1 MLSNPAAGPGE
12 DEPLRPQPQPR
23 FLLELARSFVV
34 LPRHEQEAFGE
45 LVRVLAAVDAGLE
58 REEGGD
64 ARAGANPGVA
74 CWGAH

>member
-1 MLSNPAAGPGE
+1 MLSNSAAGPGE
-12 DEPLRPQPQPR
+12 NEPLRPQPQPR
-23 FLLELARSFVV
+23 VLLELARGFAL

-64 ARAGANPGVA
+64 GRAGADPGA
-74 CWGAH
+74 TRRGAH

>member
-1 MLSNPAAGPGE
+1 MLSDAAAGLGE

-64 ARAGANPGVA
+64 GRAGADPGA
-74 CWGAH
+74 TRRGAH